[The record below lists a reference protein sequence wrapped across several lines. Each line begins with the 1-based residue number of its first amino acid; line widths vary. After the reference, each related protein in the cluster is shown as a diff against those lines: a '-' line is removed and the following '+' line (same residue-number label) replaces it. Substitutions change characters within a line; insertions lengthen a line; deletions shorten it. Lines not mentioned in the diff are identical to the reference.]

1 MVELPL
7 GQSRS
12 IQADRL
18 EPYQELVV
26 AAGRL
31 HNRVQPERP
40 AVAEPGPGL
49 LQSAPAS
56 GKADCRCNRSAS
68 RKSASTARAVRI
80 CRPISE
86 APAPSSVVATNNVRA
101 SSAAAAGL
109 RRAHRAR
116 RSNRPARA
124 PR

>member
-1 MVELPL
+1 MLPL
-7 GQSRS
+7 DQSGS

-18 EPYQELVV
+18 EPDQELVV

-49 LQSAPAS
+49 LQSGAGLGEGRLPLQPV
-56 GKADCRCNRSAS
+56 RLPQVRLH
-68 RKSASTARAVRI
+68 RRAVRI

-86 APAPSSVVATNNVRA
+86 PPSQ
-101 SSAAAAGL
+101 AAW
-109 RRAHRAR
+109 
-116 RSNRPARA
+116 SP
-124 PR
+124 PTT